1 MAWLPERTKNA
12 TKRDLDRLPLR
23 SICRTGKHLLNRTHP
38 EIIVLLLTFWLILAA
53 SGSALAKEK
62 IHVVKKGD
70 SIARIADFY
79 GVAQRDLKN
88 ANGIGKGS
96 VIDVGDR
103 LFIPDVL
110 RGGAG
115 KGHVVKE
122 GDTLV
127 QIAKKYK
134 VSVVDLARA
143 NKMKPKNRLSIG
155 KTLVIPGTED
165 EEDYALSAPKEK
177 VLRIEGGRATK
188 GGVLHTVQ
196 PGQSIW
202 LIARAYNTSGDRI
215 AKRNRILKTD
225 PLSVGQELY
234 IPGASLSGMQQGK
247 RRGARTVRFVRVH
260 NNKRLTLRL
269 LNRKGRVIP
278 QSRTALS
285 KLARDRRGKK
295 RYRLLHPRLVQLM
308 QRVAEHFPG
317 ETIEVVSGYR
327 AARRRGHLSKHNV
340 GQALDFR
347 VTNVSNKELYAFIK
361 TLPRTGTGYYPNS
374 VFVHLD
380 VRDRSY
386 TWTDVSKPGETARYL
401 EPGEGAS
408 TAAQVE
414 AEVDNAAEEEP
425 ENTDAPV
432 AFTVDD

>member
-1 MAWLPERTKNA
+1 LSNRNHLVIIITQLSCWLT
-12 TKRDLDRLPLR
+12 
-23 SICRTGKHLLNRTHP
+23 
-38 EIIVLLLTFWLILAA
+38 LAA
-53 SGSALAKEK
+53 SGSALATEK

-79 GVAQRDLKN
+79 GVAQRDLKD
-88 ANGIGKGS
+88 ANGLGKGS
-96 VIDVGDR
+96 IIDIGDR
-103 LFIPDVL
+103 LVIPDVL

-115 KGHVVKE
+115 KGHVVKD

-143 NKMKPKNRLSIG
+143 NKMKPKNRLSVG
-155 KTLVIPGTED
+155 KTLIIPGTE
-165 EEDYALSAPKEK
+165 EEDYVLSAPKEK
-177 VLRIEGGRATK
+177 VLRIEGGREIK

-215 AKRNRILKTD
+215 ARRNRIRKAD
-225 PLSVGQELY
+225 PLSLGQELY
-234 IPGASLSGMQQGK
+234 IPGASLSGVQRGE
-247 RRGARTVRFVRVH
+247 RRDARTVRFARVH
-260 NNKRLTLRL
+260 NSKRLTLRL

-308 QRVAEHFPG
+308 QRVANHFPG

-347 VTNVSNKELYAFIK
+347 VTNVSNRELYEFIK

-386 TWTDVSKPGETARYL
+386 TWTDVSKPGEAARYL

-414 AEVDNAAEEEP
+414 ATVDNAADEEP
-425 ENTDAPV
+425 ENVDAPV
-432 AFTVDD
+432 AFTVDE